1 MLRTDG
7 RCRATTTRPCAR
19 PTLSALGLAAAILI
33 TAAADAAPAPDT
45 AVIHVTIAP
54 TTPWT
59 VATVTVSSVAANAA
73 SWSLRVDRASFAAV
87 FRDIP
92 PGDYT
97 IVVTVPAFHDAV
109 ARVSVDPGTRYEFVA
124 DMSSSDADSVH
135 SELNEAPGHRAG
147 ERIFDR
153 DILETFPGGDPVS
166 AVVDTAVAPL
176 IVDRM
181 ANGGLWT
188 GERVLVGG
196 NGSSWRQ
203 TSLVRDGIDVTDPLH
218 GGTLV
223 FPADPTSLD
232 TLVVSTSAIRSSV
245 AGAGALLSMTTR
257 APGDIWTFG
266 SSVGV
271 MPAGLQSRNE
281 RDGAASIA
289 RFTKHEDWSG
299 EAGGPIGVHAGV
311 FLSGRLVASDRV
323 ERDDPA
329 VLRGRAGSF
338 SANTTIAAHDQ
349 SRLRL
354 GTTLDRTRTASPAR
368 ARFVFRDAT
377 QTDTVSDAHAG
388 WDRATKNGT
397 IVSLSGGLIRGAYST
412 TAPTPNA
419 TATIERLKDGP
430 AAALFSP
437 ASGARQRWSARA
449 DVTPAIRTGS
459 RHTPRGGISVSRA
472 AAVLD
477 AMPLSEVAELVGG
490 LPARVWQY
498 SAAGQMRWTSNDVG
512 AYVTDRITLPRRI
525 SVELGGRLEAIN
537 GAAREGRGR
546 ISWLTATPRAYGRWA
561 VDSRGRFSLLGG
573 YAKYAHRLPL
583 DYLAFADPA
592 APAGRVYR
600 WNDTNADDAYGD
612 GERGTLIGV
621 VGACCST
628 EHLSGIDPDL
638 RRPYTTEWIA
648 GGEARLAGWSLRVTG
663 VHRTEHDLIGS
674 INTGVQ
680 TSDYALRYVVDPG
693 ERFAESEDDRLLPVY
708 SRLPSSFGQ
717 DSYLLTNPAGH
728 GSRHGGVEVTIE
740 RLMASGWRTRFDGT
754 AFGAS
759 GLGANRGFGALEA
772 DTGAVGELFENPNAR
787 TYAWG
792 HTFFDREYVM
802 KWWNGYAAPREFLFS
817 AVARYQDGQ
826 PFSRVV
832 IAPDL
837 PQGPEAIS
845 AYRRGRTRF
854 TYTLTLDAHLQ
865 KSLRVGGT
873 RVTAVLEVFNLL
885 NNSKEVEEDVVTGPS
900 FRTTTAVQ
908 PPRAVRIAA
917 RVGF

>member
-1 MLRTDG
+1 VT
-7 RCRATTTRPCAR
+7 
-19 PTLSALGLAAAILI
+19 
-33 TAAADAAPAPDT
+33 TAAADAAPAPET
-45 AVIHVTIAP
+45 AVIHVTIAS
-54 TTPWT
+54 TASWA
-59 VATVTVSSVAANAA
+59 VATVTVSAVATNTA

-97 IVVTVPAFHDAV
+97 IVVKVPAFHDAV
-109 ARVSVDPGTRYEFVA
+109 TRVSVDPGARYEFVA
-124 DMSSSDADSVH
+124 DMSNSDADSA
-135 SELNEAPGHRAG
+135 SGLTEASAHRAN

-153 DILETFPGGDPVS
+153 DVLETFPSGDPV
-166 AVVDTAVAPL
+166 AGVVETAVAPL
-176 IVDRM
+176 ILDRID
-181 ANGGLWT
+181 NGGLWT

-203 TSLVRDGIDVTDPLH
+203 ASIVRDGVDVTDPLH
-218 GGTLV
+218 GGAPIFTT
-223 FPADPTSLD
+223 DPTSLE
-232 TLVVSTSAIRSSV
+232 TIVVSTSAIPSSIG
-245 AGAGALLSMTTR
+245 GAGALVSVMTR
-257 APGDIWTFG
+257 APGDTWTG
-266 SSVGV
+266 RSSIGF
-271 MPAGLQSRNE
+271 MPAGLQSRNT
-281 RDGAASIA
+281 RDGAPSIA
-289 RFTKHEDWSG
+289 RFKTHEDWSG
-299 EAGGPIGVHAGV
+299 EAGGPLDERAGV
-311 FLSGRLVASDRV
+311 FLSARLVASERV

-329 VLRGRAGSF
+329 VLPGRVGSF
-338 SANTTIAAHDQ
+338 SANATVAAHDQ
-349 SRLRL
+349 SRIRL
-354 GTTLDRTRTASPAR
+354 GATLDGTRTASPSR
-368 ARFVFRDAT
+368 ARFVFRDAR
-377 QTDTVSDAHAG
+377 QTDTVFDAHAG
-388 WDRATKNGT
+388 WDRSTNGGT
-397 IVSLSGGLIRGAYST
+397 ALSFSGGLIRGAYST
-412 TAPTPNA
+412 TSPAPDM

-430 AAALFSP
+430 ISALFSP
-437 ASGARQRWSARA
+437 ASGMRQRWSARA
-449 DVTPAIRTGS
+449 DVTPALRPGS
-459 RHTPRGGISVSRA
+459 RHIPSAGISLSRA
-472 AAVLD
+472 EAVLD
-477 AMPLSEVAELVGG
+477 AMPLSRVAELVGG
-490 LPARVWQY
+490 LPARVWEY
-498 SAAGQMRWTSNDVG
+498 SAASQMRWTSSDVG
-512 AYVTDRITLPRRI
+512 AYVGDRIALPRRI
-525 SVELGGRLEAIN
+525 SLELGARLEATN
-537 GAAREGRGR
+537 GAARGGGGR
-546 ISWLTATPRAYGRWA
+546 ISWLTAATPRAHGRWA
-561 VDSRGRFSLLGG
+561 IDSRGRFSLLGG

-583 DYLAFADPA
+583 DYLAASDPA

-600 WNDTNADDAYGD
+600 WNDANANHAFAD
-612 GERGTLIGV
+612 GERGTLIGL

-628 EHLSGIDPDL
+628 EYRSGIDPDL

-663 VHRTEHDLIGS
+663 VRRIEHDLIAS

-680 TSDYALRYVVDPG
+680 TSDYALGYVVDPG

-717 DSYLLTNPAGH
+717 DSYLLTNPG
-728 GSRHGGVEVTIE
+728 GSSSRHAGVEVTIE
-740 RLMASGWRTRFDGT
+740 RMMASGWRTRFDGT

-759 GLGANRGFGALEA
+759 GLGINRGFGALEA
-772 DTGAVGELFENPNAR
+772 DTSGVGELFENPNAR

-802 KWWNGYAAPREFLFS
+802 KWWNAYVAPRDVLFS

-832 IAPDL
+832 IVPDL

-854 TYTLTLDAHLQ
+854 TYTLTVDAHVQ

-873 RVTAVLEVFNLL
+873 RLTAVLEVFNLL